1 MSLKNSIV
9 SWKRSN
15 FYTAPCAS
23 GLVCAHR
30 SLLCQTKDEELN
42 ITLSSTFTSNI
53 QEIKMYRVHRNDGLK
68 EKTMVA
74 IQDDLF
80 GRLNLFERGKR
91 ITPRKT
97 IDKTAI
103 SRRMC
108 VAIWITKVSPRIFVF
123 KRMDYSTVFTMVIEE
138 KNRQNRKGRLA
149 TNGNYVATCWF
160 VS

>member
-9 SWKRSN
+9 PWKRSN

-23 GLVCAHR
+23 GLVYAHR

-42 ITLSSTFTSNI
+42 ITLSSTLTLNI
-53 QEIKMYRVHRNDGLK
+53 KIKMYRAHRNDGLK

-74 IQDDLF
+74 IQDNSF

-91 ITPRKT
+91 ITSQKT

-123 KRMDYSTVFTMVIEE
+123 KWMDYSTFFTMVIEE

-149 TNGNYVATCWF
+149 TNSNCVASCWF